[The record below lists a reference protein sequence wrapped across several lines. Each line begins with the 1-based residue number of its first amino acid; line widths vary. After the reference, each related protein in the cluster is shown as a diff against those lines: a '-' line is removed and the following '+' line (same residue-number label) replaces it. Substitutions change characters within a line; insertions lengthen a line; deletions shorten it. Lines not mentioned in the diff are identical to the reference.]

1 MRLVLSI
8 VALYLVASCTPTT
21 QVTQGSSSVATAIN
35 PDAPYL
41 WSGKTTFPLNISID
55 SKFNENEVKSIK
67 EMGAAWKNSVE
78 NKKTFYRFA
87 NLQTTKSFNIDSP
100 DSEMGIYKATNW
112 PSDVSDSAL
121 AITQIFGR
129 RHNVGESNEYV
140 SIEHADI
147 LVNYAPNEYGDT
159 FPFDSKDNDEN
170 EGYDL
175 RTVILHEMGHF
186 LGLQHIPT
194 VDHKVGADRELTD
207 KQYKASSVMY
217 PSISEIDVKRI
228 PKTRDINE
236 IVKKYGLS
244 TSAGAVSLAASTFRP
259 NSGDAGKSVKIV
271 IELKADGE
279 CVHKEDGVIHRR
291 HQFKIK

>member
-1 MRLVLSI
+1 MRVVLSI
-8 VALYLVASCTPTT
+8 AALYLVASCTPST

-35 PDAPYL
+35 HEAPYL
-41 WSGKTTFPLNISID
+41 WSGKTTFPLTLSID
-55 SKFNENEVKSIK
+55 SKFNSNEVTSIK
-67 EMGAAWKNSVE
+67 DMATAWKSSVE
-78 NKKTFYRFA
+78 NKKTFYSFSSS
-87 NLQTTKSFNIDSP
+87 LTTKSFNIDSP
-100 DSEMGIYKATNW
+100 DSEMGIYKATTW
-112 PSDVSDSAL
+112 PSDVSESAL

-129 RHNVGESNEYV
+129 RHNVGEANEYV

-147 LVNYAPNEYGDT
+147 LVNYAPNTYGDI
-159 FPFDSKDNDEN
+159 FPFDSKDNDVN

-175 RTVILHEMGHF
+175 RTVVLHEMGHF

-194 VDHKVGADRELTD
+194 IDHKVGADRELSD

-244 TSAGAVSLAASTFRP
+244 TTAGAVSLAASTFKP
-259 NSGDAGKSVKIV
+259 NNGDSGKSVKIV
-271 IELKADGE
+271 IELRADGE

-291 HQFKIK
+291 HHLKIK